1 MTAASQ
7 MFDRTT
13 FEASLNA
20 ISLPELVCGPTPSD
34 ELVGVMTDAFGLE
47 AVLASLSPR
56 QVKAAGLLT
65 SGIFGPSGT
74 TSSTSATLQS
84 SLESRLRAK
93 TQSLGSTLFKM
104 TWKAWVTPSG
114 RSRFRLRASVLRT
127 SETGSTGWPSPMTNA
142 RESTPKLYM
151 RGNPNLAGAAVLAA
165 WPTAAAARDWKGAT
179 HDRWGTNARPL
190 NEVARLAGWPTTT
203 VSDCLR
209 HPAQDFT
216 TPNITLNHAAVL
228 ASWSTPLAADGDKAD
243 ATLPAVLRR
252 MESGRRLGQAM
263 QARLAGWLSP
273 AAADGSGGKGPR
285 LGVSPTGRMPDG
297 SKVTMG
303 LSALAKLVAPP
314 TDGGPTP
321 SGSPAETGK
330 PGQLNPAHSR
340 WLMALPPEWCACA
353 PIVLRKVK

>member
-1 MTAASQ
+1 MTAALQ
-7 MFDRTT
+7 TFDRTT

-20 ISLPELVCGPTPSD
+20 ISLPELVCGPTPCA
-34 ELVGVMTDAFGLE
+34 ELAGVMTDAFGLE

-114 RSRFRLRASVLRT
+114 RFRFRLRASVLRT
-127 SETGSTGWPSPMTNA
+127 SETGSTGWPTPTKGNA
-142 RESTPKLYM
+142 EGSQSCEGMSATGRMPDGRKVSVALPHVAS
-151 RGNPNLAGAAVLAA
+151 LACLAP

-190 NEVARLAGWPTTT
+190 NEVARLASWGTPTTEEAGGT
-203 VSDCLR
+203 PEQFLARKAALNGACGVSLTALNLQ
-209 HPAQDFT
+209 AQ
-216 TPNITLNHAAVL
+216 L

-263 QARLAGWLSP
+263 QARLA
-273 AAADGSGGKGPR
+273 
-285 LGVSPTGRMPDG
+285 
-297 SKVTMG
+297 
-303 LSALAKLVAPP
+303 
-314 TDGGPTP
+314 DGGPTP
-321 SGSPAETGK
+321 TGSPAETGK